1 MLCEPRDPCVWPNL
15 RVSASPRLAV
25 TSAISVPPLPRLRH
39 DVDERRLT
47 AFDDVKGSS
56 NSRREIIGVRDRALR
71 VDAHP
76 LRDLREVDVR
86 ILDRRPDVSARDA
99 AIVPVGHALQVHDF
113 LVIRAV
119 VVHHRQDG
127 DPVVCRRPQHSWRI
141 HQVAVAL
148 DRQADH
154 RLRLAAFEALQD
166 MPGDVRTRV
175 GQALRDDPAG
185 ALRTG
190 ARAAD
195 RDAAEAEAAW
205 TDALEGRLPDD
216 PRGLRDTLATRGA
229 TAPLN
234 TLQKMIDQVRR
245 KGDDVPRAQREGW
258 LMLRGSLHQVLA
270 LRGSRVALYDLRESL
285 EQHTGTLPVSFLA
298 ALHVL
303 GDQSC
308 LEALAAAYARAGS
321 TDVRWRHQL
330 ASAFRAIQRREKL
343 TARHA
348 AIKRLGVRWPDAA
361 VLWSGDKSR

>member
-1 MLCEPRDPCVWPNL
+1 MVIKA
-15 RVSASPRLAV
+15 SAASEVRTLVAALEGDDVVHREAAIARLAV
-25 TSAISVPPLPRLRH
+25 IGARAV
-39 DVDERRLT
+39 EKLT
-47 AFDDVKGSS
+47 AAYAGTSDRVA
-56 NSRREIIGVRDRALR
+56 RLAMLRALEAIGDHR
-71 VDAHP
+71 SGP
-76 LRDLREVDVR
+76 LARQAIKEGGDVAVAAAGVLRALLLSRD
-86 ILDRRPDVSARDA
+86 DA
-99 AIVPVGHALQVHDF
+99 AATAALDT
-113 LVIRAV
+113 LVA
-119 VVHHRQDG
+119 
-127 DPVVCRRPQHSWRI
+127 
-141 HQVAVAL
+141 AAL

-175 GQALRDDPAG
+175 GQALRDDPDG
-185 ALRTG
+185 TLRTG

-285 EQHTGTLPVSFLA
+285 EHHTGTLPVSFLA

-348 AIKRLGVRWPDAA
+348 AIKRLAARWPDAA
-361 VLWSGDKSR
+361 VLWSGDRSG